1 MQTNNYT
8 LPEWKFIG
16 GETQTRIFTLYKMG
30 GSVAYD
36 IPSASVELSIVDF
49 VHPKSAPTSLGVTE
63 IQRDDNGVFCNVYVK
78 LSPIDTVNLSG
89 KFIYQ
94 LSIKDES
101 GNVSI
106 LKGIMY
112 ISENIDKSFI

>member
-1 MQTNNYT
+1 MQTNNYV
-8 LPEWKFIG
+8 LPEWRFVG
-16 GETQTRIFTLYKMG
+16 GETQTRIFTLYRMG

-36 IPSASVELSIVDF
+36 IPNASIELSIVDF
-49 VHPKSAPTSLGVTE
+49 VHPKSTPTKLGVSE
-63 IQRDDNGVFCNVYVK
+63 IQSDDDGVFCNVSVK
-78 LSPIDTVNLSG
+78 LSPRDTVNLSG

-94 LSIKDES
+94 LSIKDGL

-106 LKGIMY
+106 SKGIMY